1 MKTPLVTLARPA
13 WRTLVKATTDEPD
26 KEVFGYLVGRYTRV
40 GARVHHVYMVKDENL
55 TNDNKHLWYADS
67 DAAKIEAALLK
78 KYAPLEVIGKCH
90 SHVYEQA
97 CIASLLPQLSDTDEF
112 TTALGTIEM
121 IAVVFPRPDD
131 VDVQAMICKPDEFWV
146 RRYSGE
152 MCCRTEAWLRVR
164 KGKIVPCAIKVG

>member
-26 KEVFGYLVGRYTRV
+26 KETFGYLVGRYTRV

-55 TNDNKHLWYADS
+55 TNDNEHLWYADS

-90 SHVYEQA
+90 SQVYFPPRTSSRVITGALDSTAERTSFLEVT
-97 CIASLLPQLSDTDEF
+97 ASRFRDLES
-112 TTALGTIEM
+112 ALRNCCHPV
-121 IAVVFPRPDD
+121 AV
-131 VDVQAMICKPDEFWV
+131 K
-146 RRYSGE
+146 Y
-152 MCCRTEAWLRVR
+152 CRFV
-164 KGKIVPCAIKVG
+164 